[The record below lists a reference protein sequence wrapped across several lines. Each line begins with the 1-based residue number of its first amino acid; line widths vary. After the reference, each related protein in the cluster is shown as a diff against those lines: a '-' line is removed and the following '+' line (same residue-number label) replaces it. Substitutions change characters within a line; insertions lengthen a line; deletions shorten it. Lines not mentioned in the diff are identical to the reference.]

1 VRLTLITAA
10 VSFAFMAAHGCAQ
23 PVATVNGQPIYE
35 KDLAPAIEGQM
46 RQLRRQEHALKMNA
60 LEDLINRRLLEQEA
74 AARGLSPERLLAEVV
89 DSKVTP
95 PAETEIEALYNA
107 QKDRIGRPL
116 EEVRAQIR
124 QILHEIRIEQARRD
138 YFNALRRKAKIEIL
152 LVPPKVDLPV
162 DPARLRG
169 DPKALVT
176 IVEFSDFQCPFCQRV
191 QATLREILAKY
202 PGQVRLAY
210 RDLPLEQIHP
220 RARRAAE
227 ASRCAADQ
235 GKFWEYHDALFADI
249 SRLSDDDLKAHAS
262 RLSLDLGAFGACLES
277 GKHREAVDQDI
288 RAAAAAGVEGAPAFF
303 INGAILEGAQPMAA
317 FVELIERELA
327 ALKSGRTN

>member
-1 VRLTLITAA
+1 
-10 VSFAFMAAHGCAQ
+10 
-23 PVATVNGQPIYE
+23 VATVNGQPIYE

-60 LEDLINRRLLEQEA
+60 LEDLINRRLIEQEA
-74 AARGLSPERLLAEVV
+74 AAHGSSPEKLLAEEV
-89 DSKVTP
+89 DSKVAP
-95 PAETEIEALYNA
+95 PADAEIEALYNA

-116 EEVRAQIR
+116 EEVKPQIR
-124 QILHEIRIEQARRD
+124 QFLQEMRIEQARRD
-138 YFNALRRKAKIEIL
+138 YYSNLRRKAKIEIL
-152 LVPPKVDLPV
+152 LTPPKVDVAV

-169 DPKALVT
+169 DPKAPVT

-202 PGQVRLAY
+202 QGQVRLAY

-249 SRLSDDDLKAHAS
+249 RRLSDDDLKARAS
-262 RLSLDLGAFGACLES
+262 SLGLNVESFDACLDS

-288 RAAAAAGVEGAPAFF
+288 KAAAAAGVEGAPAFF
-303 INGAILEGAQPMAA
+303 INGAILEGAQPVAA
-317 FVELIERELA
+317 FVELIESELA
-327 ALKSGRTN
+327 ALKSGRRN